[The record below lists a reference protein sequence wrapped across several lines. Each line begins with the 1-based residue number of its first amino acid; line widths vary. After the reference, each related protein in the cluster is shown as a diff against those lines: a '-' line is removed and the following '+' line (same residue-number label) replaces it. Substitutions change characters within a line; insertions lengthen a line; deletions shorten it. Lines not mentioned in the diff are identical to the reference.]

1 MKKKLTLV
9 IDDEVIDRAK
19 RLARSRG
26 ESLSELVETYLA
38 DQTEGEDWTPP
49 PKSVLARLTGALMT
63 DASGRSD
70 DDRLEQALREKYG
83 CGSGQ
88 ARVNQKPNPKPRLT
102 PH

>member
-1 MKKKLTLV
+1 MPGLVGPAKDCEKLT
-9 IDDEVIDRAK
+9 R
-19 RLARSRG
+19 RSCG
-26 ESLSELVETYLA
+26 MPDPVGPAHAGLSREHR
-38 DQTEGEDWTPP
+38 TPP
-49 PKSVLARLTGALMT
+49 PKSVLARLTGALIT